1 MYMKI
6 RNIAVI
12 ALLTLLPIAIAQNPI
27 DDLTGSVQEQVNTAG
42 QQLKQNAVQ
51 HIVEGNLTQ
60 GHISQDL
67 NATTEQLRKDA
78 LEKINPALN
87 VTSEQLE
94 QKAKEELKKQLDKNV
109 QLTGFEYAS
118 ALAGILGTALIL
130 RRRY

>member
-1 MYMKI
+1 MKI

-67 NATTEQLRKDA
+67 NATRDQLRKDA

-94 QKAKEELKKQLDKNV
+94 QKAKEELKRQLDKNV

-130 RRRY
+130 RRRH

>member
-1 MYMKI
+1 MKI

-12 ALLTLLPIAIAQNPI
+12 ALLTLLPTVIAQNPI
-27 DDLTGSVQEQVNTAG
+27 DALTGSVQEHVNTAG
-42 QQLKQNAVQ
+42 QQLKQNAVK

-60 GHISQDL
+60 EHISQDL

-78 LEKINPALN
+78 LEKINPSLN

-109 QLTGFEYAS
+109 QLPGFKYAS

-130 RRRY
+130 RRRYS

>member
-1 MYMKI
+1 MKI

-67 NATTEQLRKDA
+67 NATRDQLRKDA

-109 QLTGFEYAS
+109 QLSGFEYTS

>member
-1 MYMKI
+1 MKI

-67 NATTEQLRKDA
+67 NATRDQLRKDA

-130 RRRY
+130 RRRH

>member
-1 MYMKI
+1 MKM
-6 RNIAVI
+6 RNIAAI
-12 ALLTLLPIAIAQNPI
+12 ALLTLLPTVIAQNPI
-27 DDLTGSVQEQVNTAG
+27 ADLTGSVQEQVNTAG

-60 GHISQDL
+60 EHISQDL

-78 LEKINPALN
+78 LDKINPALN
-87 VTSEQLE
+87 VTSEKLE
-94 QKAKEELKKQLDKNV
+94 QKAKEELKEQLDKNV
-109 QLTGFEYAS
+109 RLPGFEYAS

>member
-1 MYMKI
+1 MKM
-6 RNIAVI
+6 RNIAAI
-12 ALLTLLPIAIAQNPI
+12 ALLTLLPTVIAQNPI
-27 DDLTGSVQEQVNTAG
+27 ADLTGSVQEQVNTAG

-60 GHISQDL
+60 EHISQDL

-78 LEKINPALN
+78 LDKINPALN
-87 VTSEQLE
+87 VTSEKLE
-94 QKAKEELKKQLDKNV
+94 QKAKEELKEQLDKNV
-109 QLTGFEYAS
+109 PLPGFEYAS

>member
-1 MYMKI
+1 MKI
-6 RNIAVI
+6 RNIALI
-12 ALLTLLPIAIAQNPI
+12 ALLTLFPTVIAQNPI

-42 QQLKQNAVQ
+42 QQLKQNAVK

-60 GHISQDL
+60 EHISQDL
-67 NATTEQLRKDA
+67 NTTREQLRKDA

-109 QLTGFEYAS
+109 QLPGFEYAS

-130 RRRY
+130 RRVH

>member
-1 MYMKI
+1 M
-6 RNIAVI
+6 RNIAAI
-12 ALLTLLPIAIAQNPI
+12 ALLTLLPTVIAQNPI
-27 DDLTGSVQEQVNTAG
+27 ADLTGSVQEQVNTAG

-60 GHISQDL
+60 EHISQDL

-78 LEKINPALN
+78 LDKINPALN
-87 VTSEQLE
+87 VTSEKLE
-94 QKAKEELKKQLDKNV
+94 QKAKEELKEQLDKNV
-109 QLTGFEYAS
+109 PLPGFEYAS

>member
-1 MYMKI
+1 M
-6 RNIAVI
+6 RNIAAI
-12 ALLTLLPIAIAQNPI
+12 ALLTLLPTVIAQNPI
-27 DDLTGSVQEQVNTAG
+27 ADLTGSVQEQVNTAG

-60 GHISQDL
+60 EHISQDL

-78 LEKINPALN
+78 LDKINPALN
-87 VTSEQLE
+87 VTSEKLE
-94 QKAKEELKKQLDKNV
+94 QKAKEELKEQLDKNV
-109 QLTGFEYAS
+109 RLPGFEYAS